1 MRLPKKH
8 LGGLGAPN
16 ITPLCDIMLSLL
28 IFFMLVSRAG
38 IETGADEE
46 LVLPDVLQGVKIE
59 DFGNT
64 VTLNVYDLEVN
75 GGNLVT
81 TLRPLTSEVVELTA
95 GGPSDELIDFLQLV
109 STDANTGQRNPN
121 FKVII
126 RTDQSLPYRFVEPV
140 LLAASTAQVES
151 VNFAVNDASQT
162 GGGS

>member
-1 MRLPKKH
+1 
-8 LGGLGAPN
+8 
-16 ITPLCDIMLSLL
+16 
-28 IFFMLVSRAG
+28 
-38 IETGADEE
+38 
-46 LVLPDVLQGVKIE
+46 
-59 DFGNT
+59 
-64 VTLNVYDLEVN
+64 N